1 MSTQDFYRIGSL
13 YPRTASGSP
22 NLILSSSYELGTD
35 SKGYFVKKKAGT
47 TIGQLTANLDI
58 TTDPVNV
65 PGVSRFVK
73 DWLKP
78 QMLAKED
85 PNSIFNQYWQTILTY
100 GFGNYPNNLLLEALG
115 YLGYRGYG
123 WDQASNNSGMWA
135 AQSQKSGPLF
145 EAAQDLNNYQP
156 EVIWGSP
163 SQQDVVQ
170 SEFDTE
176 NLRKNLDKLEGKLS
190 GDAPLWLPSMLF
202 TYGIEGVGTSYPG
215 PVLMIQ
221 PGDSLNLNFDNNIRI
236 EGLTDQQNQNATLIP
251 NSSYGLNGGSTA
263 GGMFSSNFHMHGGH
277 VVPSGF
283 GDNVVARYTSGQDWT
298 TKIAIPKDH
307 GQGSY
312 WYHPHYHPAVN
323 TQLYGGLS
331 GFMQV
336 GDPLQKVPLFKDVPR
351 NVAVLKTMQVEI
363 DPSTGNY
370 QLAAVNGN
378 FVGMYSLGPNR
389 ASMFTVNGEYMP
401 EIDFQDGGWQ
411 ALTLTNQ
418 DNNYYMN
425 ISVRNSQSEGS
436 WSNLPLFIYGED
448 GHQYP
453 QIRPASQ
460 GALGYVQQLNA
471 NATAYKQAENL
482 ISLPPGKRVDLLFYL
497 PAGQSEL
504 VSAYSFTGADN
515 QQYQINNLRFPL
527 SNSSQYADLSSA
539 NVDPSNPNSGPG
551 PIAKFKV
558 QGNARNL
565 SLAEQYA
572 VINQAN
578 QGIQVQVVTPDTP
591 AGAYN
596 EAAVPSVN
604 LYAEKQGIRFPWK
617 KYSDTDVWEPLRKR
631 ELNYSVLALVGP
643 EESRDIPTQKAIKA
657 YNDDARIKK
666 KQPYLNYTVV
676 PGPTW
681 LGYENPDFINDHVF
695 PNGPLIITQLGT
707 LEEWSLKNWNWGGPG
722 SSQAG
727 NNPNGGNNVGHPFH
741 IHVNDYQVKQSDT
754 ELPNKQN
761 LEDVTMINASGY
773 HYMDPSGTIQKL
785 DPLAGKFTA
794 IPEALDNQS
803 YVYNHGLFTTGYT
816 DTTIRM
822 LFQDFLGT
830 YVHHCH
836 LLEHEDAGMMQVV
849 TVIENAS
856 SSWLLPAES
865 LNVSG
870 NSLKVRKADT
880 LDDFEVDL
888 SPTNAGLLKR
898 GQVGDISGD
907 FVQDIILAFQG
918 DSTKKGSISI
928 VDGNTLKL
936 QRTTN
941 ILSTLTPYQL
951 SNLAPWGFN
960 SDFTGDGV
968 RELVTGGYVKENG
981 NQVSLNDF
989 EIIGWQRNQDS
1000 KQWEATFRGRPWSQ
1014 ATNVPTTLIS
1024 SELTGFAVGDFNLD
1038 NFDDYATAY
1047 LENDK
1052 LRIRIIDGAA
1062 VALYLQTGNNEG
1074 GYLPQTHILSDMT
1087 YTSPTLIGVEALALT
1102 TGFNSYAQSPIEN
1115 LIVTTTSKQSGSS
1128 ALTFQLDAG
1137 HFIATGT
1144 SSGSSNSSGAHQHG
1158 GGSQPSNP
1166 EISNQGALP
1175 LQLSGIRR
1183 LPGAANGS
1191 AQQNPGL
1198 TAATPTFAGVL
1209 AQGGLL
1215 IGNNL
1220 VISQGYSSDGFT
1232 TGNTSSSNEI
1242 NNTTQELYI
1251 GLNGINQVAKDDL
1264 TGITTTNLSSALTP
1278 AESSER
1284 LNLAMLAYQAYTNK
1298 MVKPSSLAFLAA
1310 GDNGGELTVTQLINN
1325 ITTNYAQEVAKY
1337 YGGALENLSATSII
1351 SKAYVALYRRAPSAS
1366 ELFYWNNSV
1375 RQGLAKTNLPVA
1387 ILQGTAPVDQPRI
1400 ALLSAATRWSQVQ
1413 WGTSPVINGDF
1424 GQGYQSDVS
1433 TFDKLSEE
1441 LFAISDTK
1449 SWTTAQASFDAYR
1462 SNVIDEMNGTPVGS
1476 TGFF

>member
-1 MSTQDFYRIGSL
+1 MAVQDFYRIGSL
-13 YPRTASGSP
+13 YPRQPSGSP

-35 SKGYFVKKKAGT
+35 TKGYFVKQKAGSKA
-47 TIGQLTANLDI
+47 GQLTAKLNI
-58 TTDPVNV
+58 TADPVNV

-78 QMLAKED
+78 QMLATKD
-85 PNSIFNQYWQTILTY
+85 KNSIFNQYWQTILNN
-100 GFGNYPNNLLLEALG
+100 GFGYYPNNLLIEALG

-123 WDQASNNSGMWA
+123 WDQASKNSGIWA
-135 AQSQKSGPLF
+135 AQSKKNGPLW
-145 EAAQDLNNYQP
+145 EAAKNLKNYQP
-156 EVIWGSP
+156 EVIWGTP
-163 SQQDVVQ
+163 SQQDIVQ
-170 SEFDTE
+170 SEFDT
-176 NLRKNLDKLEGKLS
+176 KNLLINLEKLNGKFS

-202 TYGIEGVGTSYPG
+202 TYGIQGIGTSYPG

-221 PGDSLNLNFDNNIRI
+221 PGDQLNLNFENNIRI
-236 EGLTDQQNQNATLIP
+236 KGLSDQQNQDATLIP

-336 GDPLQKVPLFKDVPR
+336 GDPLQKVPLFKDIPR
-351 NVAVLKTMQVEI
+351 NVAVLKTMQVEADTI
-363 DPSTGNY
+363 TGNY
-370 QLAAVNGN
+370 KLAALNGT
-378 FVGMYSLGPNR
+378 FLGKYSLAANR

-401 EIDFQDGGWQ
+401 EVIFKDGGWQ

-425 ISVRNSQSEGS
+425 ISVRNLQPNGS
-436 WSNLPLFIYGED
+436 WSDLPLYIYGED

-460 GALGYVQQLNA
+460 GALGYAQQPNG

-482 ISLPPGKRVDLLFYL
+482 ISLPPGKRIDLVFYL

-504 VSAYSFTGADN
+504 VSAYNFTGVN
-515 QQYQINNLRFPL
+515 KQKYQINNLRFPL
-527 SNSSQYADLSSA
+527 SSSSQYADLSSA
-539 NVDPSNPNSGPG
+539 NINPADPNSGPG
-551 PIAKFKV
+551 PIAKFTVQGTAGNLTLAQQNKVISQANKGIKV
-558 QGNARNL
+558 QD
-565 SLAEQYA
+565 
-572 VINQAN
+572 
-578 QGIQVQVVTPDTP
+578 VTPDTP
-591 AGAYN
+591 ATAYN
-596 EAAVPSVN
+596 KAAVPKVN
-604 LYAEKQGIRFPWK
+604 LYAK
-617 KYSDTDVWEPLRKR
+617 KPGSNVDVWEPLRKR

-643 EESRDIPTQKAIKA
+643 KESRDIPTQKAIKA
-657 YNDDARIKK
+657 YDIEADKNKK
-666 KQPYLNYTVV
+666 LPYLNYTVV

-722 SSQAG
+722 TTSTG

-773 HYMDPSGTIQKL
+773 HYMDPSGAIHKL

-794 IPEALDNQS
+794 IPEALNNKS
-803 YVYNHGLFTTGYT
+803 LVYNNGLFTTGYT

-849 TVIENAS
+849 TVIENAN
-856 SSWLLPAES
+856 SSWVLPAEG
-865 LNVSG
+865 LDVRG
-870 NSLKVRKADT
+870 NTLVIRKADT
-880 LDDFEVDL
+880 LDEFEIDL
-888 SPTNAGLLKR
+888 TPAKTGQVKR
-898 GQVGDISGD
+898 GQAGDISGD
-907 FVQDIILAFQG
+907 FVQDIILSWTG
-918 DSTKKGSISI
+918 DLKGKGSISI
-928 VDGNTLKL
+928 IDGNTLKL
-936 QRTTN
+936 QKKTKV
-941 ILSTLTPYQL
+941 LSTLIPYKT
-951 SNLAPWGFN
+951 SSLAPWAFN

-968 RELVTGGYVKENG
+968 RELVTGGYVTETG
-981 NQVSLNDF
+981 NQVSLNNF
-989 EIIGWQRNQDS
+989 ELVGWEMGQGS
-1000 KQWEATFRGRPWSQ
+1000 KNWEATIRARPWSQ
-1014 ATNVPTTLIS
+1014 ATNVPSTLICNA
-1024 SELTGFAVGDFNLD
+1024 LTGFAVGDFNLD

-1047 LENDK
+1047 LDKNK

-1062 VALYLQTGNNEG
+1062 VSLYLQTGSKKG
-1074 GYLPQTHILSDMT
+1074 GYLPQTNILSDMT
-1087 YTSPTLIGVEALALT
+1087 YTSASLTGVESIVLT

-1115 LIVTTTSKQSGSS
+1115 LIVTTNSKDTGSS

-1144 SSGSSNSSGAHQHG
+1144 SSGSNHTSGAHQHG
-1158 GGSQPSNP
+1158 SSVLESTPN
-1166 EISNQGALP
+1166 ISNQGALP
-1175 LQLSGIRR
+1175 LRLSGIRKI
-1183 LPGAANGS
+1183 PQTSGGS
-1191 AQQNPGL
+1191 GVQKTSQ
-1198 TAATPTFAGVL
+1198 TAATPTFTGVR
-1209 AQGGLL
+1209 AQGALL
-1215 IGNNL
+1215 LDNNI
-1220 VISQGYSSDGFT
+1220 VISQGASSDGFT
-1232 TGNTSSSNEI
+1232 TGNKSSSDAI
-1242 NNTTQELYI
+1242 NNSSQDLYI
-1251 GLNGINQVAKDDL
+1251 DLNGINHVSKDDL
-1264 TGITTTNLSSALTP
+1264 TGITTTRLSSSLKP
-1278 AESSER
+1278 AQSNER

-1298 MVKPSSLAFLAA
+1298 MVKPSSLAILAA
-1310 GDNGGELTVTQLINN
+1310 GDKGGALSVTQLVNN
-1325 ITTNYAQEVAKY
+1325 ITSNYGQEVTSY
-1337 YGGALENLSATSII
+1337 YGGPLDSLSPSTITN
-1351 SKAYVALYRRAPSAS
+1351 KAYNALFRRAPSAR
-1366 ELFYWNNSV
+1366 ELCYWTNIV
-1375 RQGLAKTNLPVA
+1375 RQGLSKTNLPVS
-1387 ILQGTAPVDQPRI
+1387 ILQRTAPNDQPRI
-1400 ALLSAATRWSQVQ
+1400 ALMSAATRWSQAQ

-1424 GQGYQSDVS
+1424 GQGFQSDATS
-1433 TFDKLSEE
+1433 FEKLSGQ
-1441 LFAISDTK
+1441 LLSSLNTS
-1449 SWTTAQASFDAYR
+1449 SWTRAQASFDAYR
-1462 SNVIDEMNGTPVGS
+1462 LNVIDQLNGTPVGS